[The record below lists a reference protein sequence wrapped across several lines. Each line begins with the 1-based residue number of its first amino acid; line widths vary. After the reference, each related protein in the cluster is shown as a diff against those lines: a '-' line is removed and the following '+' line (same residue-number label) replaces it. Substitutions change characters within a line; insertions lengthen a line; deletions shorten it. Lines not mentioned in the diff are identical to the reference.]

1 MTITINTTLN
11 IDKRIDEAIK
21 CFGKPTEIR
30 DIWDTEDEDAPRAML
45 IGVTLVY

>member
-1 MTITINTTLN
+1 MTITINTTIN
-11 IDKRIDEAIK
+11 IDKRINEAIK
-21 CFGKPTEIR
+21 CFGNPIEIR